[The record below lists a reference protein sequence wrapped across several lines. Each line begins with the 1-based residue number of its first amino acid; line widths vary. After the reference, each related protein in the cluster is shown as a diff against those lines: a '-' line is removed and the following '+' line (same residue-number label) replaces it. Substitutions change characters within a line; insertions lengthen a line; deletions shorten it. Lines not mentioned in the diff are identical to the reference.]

1 VQPQVNATKFST
13 PTVAQW
19 ALSIP
24 VGAGVDSAVK
34 LAPIADVN
42 TQTRGLNET
51 AE

>member
-1 VQPQVNATKFST
+1 VQPQVNATKFSM

-19 ALSIP
+19 ALSMFEGWGE
-24 VGAGVDSAVK
+24 VSAVK
-34 LAPIADVN
+34 LAPMAVVN